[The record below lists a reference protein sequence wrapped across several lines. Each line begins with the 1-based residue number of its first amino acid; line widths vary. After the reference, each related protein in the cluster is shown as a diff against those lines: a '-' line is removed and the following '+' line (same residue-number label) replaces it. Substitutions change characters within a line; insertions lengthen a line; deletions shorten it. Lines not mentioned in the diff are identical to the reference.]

1 MDAIHSA
8 VNRSSVTRQRVDAS
22 ATSST
27 RENDAI
33 DVCPAVETLRLDV
46 HPVTV
51 THWAPYRRL
60 TPLAMPLL
68 DSASVN
74 PVSVEPLNA
83 IGALMVTITWESMVA
98 NVSRLYPL

>member
-22 ATSST
+22 VTSST
-27 RENDAI
+27 RANDAI
-33 DVCPAVETLRLDV
+33 DVCPDVETLRLDV
-46 HPVTV
+46 HRVTA
-51 THWAPYRRL
+51 THWALYRRL

-68 DSASVN
+68 VSASAN

-83 IGALMVTITWESMVA
+83 IGALMATITWELMDV
-98 NVSRLYPL
+98 NVSRLYPS